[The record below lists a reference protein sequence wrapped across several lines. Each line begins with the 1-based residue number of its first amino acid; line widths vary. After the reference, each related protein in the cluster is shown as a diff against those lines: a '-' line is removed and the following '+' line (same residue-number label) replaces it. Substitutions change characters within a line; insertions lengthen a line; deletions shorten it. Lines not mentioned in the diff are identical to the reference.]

1 MDSEEI
7 VVSSIRPG
15 AKREYNMMMKAQ
27 SELISPVLPSRG
39 GRVTR
44 SQSSSSSSR
53 GAVPSDGKINKKVK
67 GYVYKKMENNKRKRL
82 GEEDVEKLESIDVL
96 GNCKG
101 PKESLARVESN
112 TGHDS
117 RSLEA
122 ELDAVDMNKT
132 EKLGSGSREE
142 EDVGKLESFD
152 VSDSDKLSKGD
163 VVQVESNIRDDSTS
177 LETELDTVDKSQTE
191 KQGACSREAGSQTLC
206 TDSPL
211 PQVGGSDIDFNIRD
225 DGKTTGGASDLECEG
240 TSELDAV
247 HKRETKK
254 LEAGSREAVGQPFCT
269 ESPLPQVGGSH
280 LDFIHEVE
288 RTMGRVS
295 DIGCERTVEATNR
308 MEVKPPRRYTQSN
321 LKWQDEE
328 MELGSGVGVGESGS
342 AVTSITSPSKLEMK
356 MSKKVEL
363 KRIPSRL
370 KDLLE
375 TGLLEGLHVQY
386 IHGSKRRRH
395 PESGLQGVI
404 KGTGILCSCVECKG
418 REVVTPNTFETHA
431 NSGNKRPPEYIYLEN
446 GKSLRDVLNACK
458 ANQSESLAL
467 VIQKAIGRSNF
478 TTAFCINCKELVP
491 EAGAGR
497 PMLLCDSCV
506 MPNESDPS
514 HTQSSNVAH
523 WYCSYL

>member
-1 MDSEEI
+1 MGSEEI
-7 VVSSIRPG
+7 MVTSIRPG

-27 SELISPVLPSRG
+27 SELISPVVPLRG

-44 SQSSSSSSR
+44 SQSASSSSR
-53 GAVPSDGKINKKVK
+53 GVLKSDDKINKKVK
-67 GYVYKKMENNKRKRL
+67 GSVSMKMENNKRKRL
-82 GEEDVEKLESIDVL
+82 GEEDMKKLETIDVSD
-96 GNCKG
+96 NDKG

-122 ELDAVDMNKT
+122 ELDGVDMNKT

-163 VVQVESNIRDDSTS
+163 VVQLKSSIRADSTS
-177 LETELDTVDKSQTE
+177 LETELDAVDKSQTE
-191 KQGACSREAGSQTLC
+191 KQGACSREAGSQSLC
-206 TDSPL
+206 ADAPL
-211 PQVGGSDIDFNIRD
+211 PQVGGSNIDFIHED
-225 DGKTTGGASDLECEG
+225 EKTTGGASDLECEG
-240 TSELDAV
+240 TPKLDAV
-247 HKRETKK
+247 DKRETKK
-254 LEAGSREAVGQPFCT
+254 LGAGSREAVGRPFCT
-269 ESPLPQVGGSH
+269 ESQLPQVGGSH
-280 LDFIHEVE
+280 VDFIHEVE

-295 DIGCERTVEATNR
+295 DIGCERTAEATDR
-308 MEVKPPRRYTQSN
+308 MEVKSPMRYTRSN

-328 MELGSGVGVGESGS
+328 MELGSGVGVGESDS
-342 AVTSITSPSKLEMK
+342 AVTSTTGLSKLEMK

-375 TGLLEGLHVQY
+375 TGLLEGLRVRY

-446 GKSLRDVLNACK
+446 EKSLRDVLNACK

-506 MPNESDPS
+506 MPDESDPS
-514 HTQSSNVAH
+514 HNQSSNVAY
-523 WYCSYL
+523 W